1 MTTEF
6 KSLTA
11 QGAIGAFLI
20 CKPGTADNTVVLATS
35 STDLL
40 IGTSDSLDKVAGE
53 LVDLD
58 MDAIAEVKLGAAVT
72 RGALLTANATG
83 QAVTAAPAAGVNA
96 RVIGVALKSGVA
108 GDVITYLRGLSSL
121 QG

>member
-6 KSLTA
+6 KSFTA
-11 QGAIGAFLI
+11 QAAIGAFLI
-20 CKPGTADNTVVLATS
+20 CKLGTADSTLVLAAS

-40 IGTSDSLDKVAGE
+40 IGTSDSLDKVTGE

-58 MDAIAEVKLGAAVT
+58 VRPIAEVKLGAAVT
-72 RGALLTANATG
+72 RGAQLTSNAAG
-83 QAVTAAPAAGVNA
+83 KAVTAAPGAGVNA
-96 RVIGVALKSGVA
+96 SVIGRALKSGA
-108 GDVITYLRGLSSL
+108 AEDVIPYLRANGTV